1 MDRALP
7 ELNNPPKTTRG
18 ARTVRKLL
26 DAAQEEFGSK
36 GFHEASVAGITTAA
50 GTAQGTVYIY
60 FKSKEELFRTLVFDL
75 GRRLRDFLGENV
87 DAEADRLTAE
97 AQGMTAFI
105 RFVRLYPNLY
115 RIVLEAQFVDPEAFR
130 LYFQDFGAA
139 YRTRCEAAAARGE
152 IRLQDADAESWA
164 LMGISLFLGL
174 RYGIWEAERDP
185 APVVDS
191 VMDMIGNG
199 LKPRPGEEGSA

>member
-7 ELNNPPKTTRG
+7 ELNNPPKTRRG

-50 GTAQGTVYIY
+50 GTAQGTFYIY

-75 GRRLRDFLGENV
+75 GRRLRDFLGDEV
-87 DAEADRLTAE
+87 EESADRLTAE
-97 AQGMTAFI
+97 AQGMMAFI

-139 YRTRCEAAAARGE
+139 YRARCEAAATRGE
-152 IRLQDADAESWA
+152 IRIKDADAESWA

-174 RYGIWEAERDP
+174 RYGIWEADRDP

-191 VMDMIGNG
+191 VMDMIANG
-199 LKPRPGEEGSA
+199 LKPRADGGKAA